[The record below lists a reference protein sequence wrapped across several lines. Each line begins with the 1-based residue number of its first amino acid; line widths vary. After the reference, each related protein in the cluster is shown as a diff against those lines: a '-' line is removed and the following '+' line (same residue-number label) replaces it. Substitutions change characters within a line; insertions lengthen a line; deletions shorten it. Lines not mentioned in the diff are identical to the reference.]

1 VCGGRDVHVRQ
12 TQLFDVAGFQAG
24 RDPSR
29 SLIRRS
35 RIRRFLACDRNG
47 TTTERLFLLRS
58 VGDCRLLSESD
69 TRMQEDCEPG
79 RQESSC
85 HPSFLKFTPQGIR
98 PIKVPTQESEKET
111 AKARNP
117 D

>member
-1 VCGGRDVHVRQ
+1 VRGGRDVHVRQ
-12 TQLFDVAGFQAG
+12 TQLFDGAGFQAR

-29 SLIRRS
+29 SLIRLS
-35 RIRRFLACDRNG
+35 PIRRFLACDRNG

-69 TRMQEDCEPG
+69 TRMQEDREPS
-79 RQESSC
+79 RQKSSC
-85 HPSFLKFTPQGIR
+85 HLNFLKSTPQGIR
-98 PIKVPTQESEKET
+98 PIKVPTQEIEKET

>member
-1 VCGGRDVHVRQ
+1 
-12 TQLFDVAGFQAG
+12 LFDVAGFQAG

-29 SLIRRS
+29 SRIRLS
-35 RIRRFLACDRNG
+35 RIRRFLTCDRNG
-47 TTTERLFLLRS
+47 TTTERLLRL

-69 TRMQEDCEPG
+69 TRMKEDREPG
-79 RQESSC
+79 RQKSSC
-85 HPSFLKFTPQGIR
+85 HPSFLKLTPQGIR
-98 PIKVPTQESEKET
+98 PIKVPTQEIEKET